1 VCGVFFTSSKN
12 NLVLDRISPSLVLRG
27 PDKSS
32 TFLRSD
38 FSIFFTRLAI
48 RDLEGGEQPYTTKNG
63 SYICAING
71 ELYNIEEIRQSLH
84 LSKNFS
90 PTGDMQLL
98 AEYLSLNLSNIKY
111 VRGMFAG
118 FIYNIA
124 DKRLSFFRDSV
135 GEKPLYYFFSDGE
148 ITVSSTIAAIVEHHG
163 RALFNVNQSSLYKGH
178 SSPGK
183 TIFQEINEVLP
194 GEYID
199 FDVESKII
207 TKTKYWNW
215 PNRKFYSLSEERDRV
230 FEHCLLEA
238 TLVSSSADVPICML
252 LSGGLD
258 SATVLSALGVVHQKP
273 IHSFTLAFEDRSF
286 DESKIAKMS
295 ALALDS
301 KHHII
306 EASNKDLAKYIT
318 KILNDLDSPI
328 LDPAFLPLNYM
339 TERIKKDFG
348 FKVAITGDGGD
359 ELFRG
364 YELFKIRKEINFV
377 ASAIPKAFAK
387 KIIRLIYPLFIS
399 NEKRN
404 SIQFLLM
411 RLESVLQ
418 NSEIPWYE
426 TALSPY
432 AGTNIFPILSNQVTN
447 KVNSSYSRRK
457 ISQEEL
463 EKYYCN
469 EILPQVYLKKSDNGS
484 MANGIELRI
493 PLLHQ
498 VMIDFAFSISGE
510 ELEINA
516 HKWLI
521 RNYLKEKVPHQVL
534 NRKKHGFSVPLPGI
548 LTYLDNPIWNL
559 QKIGLS
565 PEICDTV
572 WSKACRGD
580 SNAARTGFALLVLN
594 RYLLRYD

>member
-1 VCGVFFTSSKN
+1 VCGVFFTNSKN
-12 NLVLDRISPSLVLRG
+12 NLVLDKISSSLVLRG

-32 TFLRSD
+32 TFIGSD

-48 RDLEGGEQPYTTKNG
+48 RDLEGGEQPYTTKD
-63 SYICAING
+63 SSSICAING

-84 LSKNFS
+84 LSKNSS

-98 AEYLSLNLSNIKY
+98 AEYLSLNLSNIKN

-124 DKRLSFFRDSV
+124 NKRLSFFRDSV
-135 GEKPLYYFFSDGE
+135 GEKPLYYFFTDGK

-163 RALFNVNQSSLYKGH
+163 RALFNVNKSSLYKGH

-199 FDVESKII
+199 FDIESKII

-215 PNRKFYSLSEERDRV
+215 PNRKFYSLSEELDRV
-230 FEHCLLEA
+230 FEKCLLEA

-258 SATVLSALGVVHQKP
+258 SATVLSALGVVHQTAIP
-273 IHSFTLAFEDRSF
+273 SFTFAFENKSF

-306 EASNKDLAKYIT
+306 DASNKDIAKYMT
-318 KILNDLDSPI
+318 KMLNDLDSPI

-364 YELFKIRKEINFV
+364 YELFKIRTEINLV
-377 ASAIPKAFAK
+377 TSNIPSAFAK
-387 KIIRLIYPLFIS
+387 KIIRLLYPLFAN

-418 NSEIPWYE
+418 NREVPWYE

-432 AGTNIFPILSNQVTN
+432 AGTNIFPILSNQVN
-447 KVNSSYSRRK
+447 SKVNPSYSKRK
-457 ISQEEL
+457 ISQEEI
-463 EKYYCN
+463 EKYYYD

-493 PLLHQ
+493 PLLHR
-498 VMIDFAFSISGE
+498 VMIDFAFSISGK

-521 RNYLKEKVPHQVL
+521 RNYLKEKVPQQVL
-534 NRKKHGFSVPLPGI
+534 NQKKHGFSVPLSGI
-548 LTYLDNPIWNL
+548 LTHLDKPTWNL

-565 PEICDTV
+565 TEICNAA
-572 WSKACRGD
+572 WSKACQGD

-594 RYLLRYD
+594 RYLLRWD

>member
-1 VCGVFFTSSKN
+1 MCGIFFTSYKN
-12 NLVLDRISPSLVLRG
+12 DLALENISHSLVLRG

-32 TFLRSD
+32 TFLGSD

-48 RDLEGGEQPYTTKNG
+48 RDLEGGEQPYTTKDG
-63 SYICAING
+63 EYICAING
-71 ELYNIEEIRQSLH
+71 ELYNIEEIREALLLPRDS
-84 LSKNFS
+84 S
-90 PTGDMQLL
+90 PTGDMQIL
-98 AEYLSLNLSNIKY
+98 AEYLSLNLSNLKNA
-111 VRGMFAG
+111 RGMFAG

-124 DKRLSFFRDSV
+124 KKKLSFFRDPV
-135 GEKPLYYFFSDGE
+135 GEKPLYYYLNDGK
-148 ITVSSTIAAIVEHHG
+148 ITVSSTITAIVEQHG
-163 RALFNVNQSSLYKGH
+163 RALFNVNKSSLYKGH
-178 SSPGK
+178 SSPGR

-199 FDVESKII
+199 FYVESKIV
-207 TKTKYWNW
+207 TKTKYWRW
-215 PNRKFYSLSEERDRV
+215 PNRKFYSLSKELDRV
-230 FEHCLLEA
+230 FEKCLLQA
-238 TLVSSSADVPICML
+238 TLGSSSADVPICML

-258 SATVLSALGVVHQKP
+258 SATVLSALGEVHQAVIP
-273 IHSFTLAFEDRSF
+273 SFTFAFENKSF
-286 DESKIAKMS
+286 DESKIAQMS
-295 ALALDS
+295 ALALGS
-301 KHHII
+301 THQIL
-306 EASNKDLAKYIT
+306 EASNKDLAKYMT
-318 KILNDLDSPI
+318 KMVNDLDSPI

-364 YELFKIRKEINFV
+364 YELFKIRKEINLV
-377 ASAIPKAFAK
+377 NSTIPNTFAK
-387 KIIRLIYPLFIS
+387 KIIRFVYPLFAS

-418 NSEIPWYE
+418 NHEIPWYE

-432 AGTNIFPILSNQVTN
+432 AGTNIFPILFN
-447 KVNSSYSRRK
+447 KVNSKVNTSYSSRK
-457 ISQEEL
+457 ISQEEI
-463 EKYYCN
+463 EKYYCD

-498 VMIDFAFSISGE
+498 VMIDFAFSISE
-510 ELEINA
+510 KELEINN
-516 HKWLI
+516 HKWLF
-521 RNYLKEKVPHQVL
+521 RNYLKEKVPPRVL
-534 NRKKHGFSVPLPGI
+534 TQKKHGFSVPLSGI
-548 LTYLDNPIWNL
+548 LNHLNKPIWNL

-565 PEICDTV
+565 TEICDAV

-580 SNAARTGFALLVLN
+580 SNAARTSFALFVLN
-594 RYLLRYD
+594 GYLLR

>member
-1 VCGVFFTSSKN
+1 VCGIFFTSYNYDLSLEN
-12 NLVLDRISPSLVLRG
+12 ISSSLVLRG

-32 TFLRSD
+32 TFLGSD

-48 RDLEGGEQPYTTKNG
+48 RDLEGGEQPYTTKDGN
-63 SYICAING
+63 YICAING

-84 LSKNFS
+84 LSKNSS

-98 AEYLSLNLSNIKY
+98 AEYLSLNLSNIEN

-118 FIYNIA
+118 FLYNMA
-124 DKRLSFFRDSV
+124 TKKLTFFRDPV
-135 GEKPLYYFFSDGE
+135 GEKPLYYFFNDGK

-163 RALFNVNQSSLYKGH
+163 CALFNVNKSSLYKGH

-199 FDVESKII
+199 YDLESKII

-215 PNRKFYSLSEERDRV
+215 PNRKINSLGENLDHI
-230 FEHCLLEA
+230 FEKCLLKA

-258 SATVLSALGVVHQKP
+258 SATVLSALGEVHQAAIP
-273 IHSFTLAFEDRSF
+273 SFTFAFENKSF
-286 DESKIAKMS
+286 DESNIAKMS
-295 ALALDS
+295 ALALNS

-306 EASNKDLAKYIT
+306 EASNKELARYMT
-318 KILNDLDSPI
+318 KMLNDLDSPI
-328 LDPAFLPLNYM
+328 LDPAYLPLNFM

-364 YELFKIRKEINFV
+364 YELFKLRNQINLV
-377 ASAIPKAFAK
+377 NSTIPNTFAK
-387 KIIRLIYPLFIS
+387 KIIRLVYPLLAS

-418 NSEIPWYE
+418 NREIPWYE

-432 AGTNIFPILSNQVTN
+432 AGTSIFPILSNQVKI
-447 KVNSSYSRRK
+447 KVNPSYSKRK
-457 ISQEEL
+457 TSREEI

-498 VMIDFAFSISGE
+498 VMIDFAFSISGK
-510 ELEINA
+510 ELEIHA

-521 RNYLKEKVPHQVL
+521 RNYLKEKVPQQVI
-534 NRKKHGFSVPLPGI
+534 NQKKRGFSVPLSGI
-548 LTYLDNPIWNL
+548 LAHLDKPTWNL

-565 PEICDTV
+565 TEICDAV

-580 SNAARTGFALLVLN
+580 SNAARTCFALFVLN
-594 RYLLRYD
+594 GYLLR

>member
-1 VCGVFFTSSKN
+1 MCGIFFTSYN
-12 NLVLDRISPSLVLRG
+12 YDLALENISPSLVLRG

-32 TFLRSD
+32 TFLGSD

-48 RDLEGGEQPYTTKNG
+48 RDLEDGEQPYTTKDGN
-63 SYICAING
+63 YICAVNG
-71 ELYNIEEIRQSLH
+71 ELYNIEEIRQSLN
-84 LSKNFS
+84 LSKSSN
-90 PTGDMQLL
+90 PTGDMQIL
-98 AEYLSLNLSNIKY
+98 AEYLSLNLSNIEN

-118 FIYNIA
+118 FIYNMA
-124 DKRLSFFRDSV
+124 TKKLTFFRDPV
-135 GEKPLYYFFSDGE
+135 GEKPLYYFFNDGQ

-163 RALFNVNQSSLYKGH
+163 RALFNVNKSSLYKGH
-178 SSPGK
+178 GSPGK

-199 FDVESKII
+199 YDVESKII

-215 PNRKFYSLSEERDRV
+215 PNRKIDSLGENLDRI
-230 FEHCLLEA
+230 FEKCLLEA

-258 SATVLSALGVVHQKP
+258 SATVLSALSEVHQAAIP
-273 IHSFTLAFEDRSF
+273 SFTFAFENKNF

-295 ALALDS
+295 ALALNS

-306 EASNKDLAKYIT
+306 EASNEELAGYMT
-318 KILNDLDSPI
+318 KMLNDLDSPI

-364 YELFKIRKEINFV
+364 YELFKIRNQINLV
-377 ASAIPKAFAK
+377 NSTIPNTFAK
-387 KIIRLIYPLFIS
+387 KIIRRVSPLLAS

-418 NSEIPWYE
+418 NREIPWYE
-426 TALSPY
+426 SALSPY
-432 AGTNIFPILSNQVTN
+432 AGTSIFPILSNQVKI
-447 KVNSSYSRRK
+447 KVDPSYSKRK
-457 ISQEEL
+457 TSREEI

-484 MANGIELRI
+484 MANGVELRI

-498 VMIDFAFSISGE
+498 VMIDFAFSISGK
-510 ELEINA
+510 ELEIHA
-516 HKWLI
+516 HKWLL
-521 RNYLKEKVPHQVL
+521 RNYLNEKVPQQVI
-534 NRKKHGFSVPLPGI
+534 NQKKRGFSVPLSGI
-548 LTYLDNPIWNL
+548 LAHLDKPTWNL

-565 PEICDTV
+565 TEICDAV
-572 WSKACRGD
+572 WRKACRGD
-580 SNAARTGFALLVLN
+580 SNAARTSFALFVLN
-594 RYLLRYD
+594 GYLLR